1 MMSRLTLFQKA
12 VIILLLLLL
21 PTVLIYSYSNYVTE
35 QVIIE
40 DIHSRNVNR
49 LEVSVNQFES
59 DLDQISQFIVALS
72 IDSDISS
79 LRNIELYSPFE
90 AVALKEN
97 VSEKLRTYQQ
107 LSKLLVDVTIYM
119 PSNDNAIT
127 TMPNFPDTPENL
139 SSSWSYIESSTGREQ
154 DYFIRH
160 VRYPLNNVVIG
171 NEVIIEARVYAQ
183 SLRDHLDELV
193 TTNDNEAFL
202 FHDNFGTI
210 APERTNSTLT
220 ESIDH
225 QLQGSSGTLNV
236 HHNGIQ
242 YLVSYVQSEALDWV
256 LIDFFP
262 LDELLKPVYTSRYL
276 LYTSVVLMIFFGVIS
291 GWLLY
296 KEIHIPIRDL
306 SHAVHKIKQ
315 ADYSVRITAEHNNE
329 FHKLTH
335 GFNEMAQQIQTLIEQ
350 VYVEKIRSQDAFLK
364 LMQAQI
370 NPHFLYNCLFYIK
383 NMAKVQQTEAV
394 EKMALHLG
402 HYFRYRTRVED
413 EKTRLQEEIDL
424 VEHFLS
430 IHALRKKCLTY
441 SISVPKDM
449 YDLEIPRLLIQP
461 IVENAIV
468 HGIESVTGKSY
479 IRISGKVNQNSY
491 LITIEDNGLGLS
503 DLEMNELAFNLEDG
517 EVLKDS
523 YGLRNV
529 HQRLQKKYDDES
541 GIYLSKSELGGLKVE
556 LKWQVLEANK

>member
-21 PTVLIYSYSNYVTE
+21 PTALIYSYSNYVTE

-79 LRNIELYSPFE
+79 LRNIDLYSPFE
-90 AVALKEN
+90 AVALKEV

-119 PSNDNAIT
+119 PNNDNAIT
-127 TMPNFPDTPENL
+127 TMPNFPDIPENL
-139 SSSWSYIESSTGREQ
+139 SNSWRYIESNNREH

-160 VRYPLNNVVIG
+160 VRYPINNMVIG

-183 SLRDHLDELV
+183 SLREHLDELV
-193 TTNDNEAFL
+193 TTNENEAFL
-202 FHDNFGTI
+202 FHNDFGTI

-220 ESIDH
+220 ESINH

-236 HHNGIQ
+236 HHNGVQ
-242 YLVSYVQSEALDWV
+242 YLVSYVESEALDWV

-276 LYTSVVLMIFFGVIS
+276 LYTSVVLMILFGVIS

-296 KEIHIPIRDL
+296 KKIHIPIRDL

-329 FHKLTH
+329 FYKLTR

-350 VYVEKIRSQDAFLK
+350 VYEEKIRSQDAFLK

-413 EKTRLQEEIDL
+413 EKTTLLEEIEL

-430 IHALRKKCLTY
+430 IHALRKKSLTY
-441 SISVPKDM
+441 LISVPREM
-449 YDLEIPRLLIQP
+449 YAIEIPRLLIQP

-468 HGIESVTGKSY
+468 HGIDSVIGKSY
-479 IRISGKVNQNSY
+479 IHISGKVNQNSFV
-491 LITIEDNGLGLS
+491 IIVEDDGIGLS
-503 DLEMNELAFNLEDG
+503 DIEMNNLTIKLEDD

-529 HQRLQKKYDDES
+529 HQRLQKKYGGES
-541 GIYLSKSELGGLKVE
+541 GIYLSKSEHGGLKVK
-556 LKWQVLEANK
+556 LIWHMARID